1 MALRLNLGVCS
12 RADCVGQGGIRVRG
26 LSLTGHAPR
35 HSVAHG
41 AQMTEILV
49 VDDSKVMRD
58 MIVACLRAI
67 PDTSFAHA
75 SSGLEAIE
83 RLSLASFDLLVLD
96 LNMPDIG
103 GLEVLEFVRAQDTLR
118 ALPVLIVTTR
128 GDDQSR
134 ERVLRAG
141 ATAFLAKPFTPD
153 SIIAEVRAILV
164 DRAEHVA

>member
-1 MALRLNLGVCS
+1 
-12 RADCVGQGGIRVRG
+12 
-26 LSLTGHAPR
+26 
-35 HSVAHG
+35 
-41 AQMTEILV
+41 MTEILV

-67 PDTSFAHA
+67 PDTTFVHA

-83 RLSLASFDLLVLD
+83 RLSLTAFDMMVLD

-103 GLEVLEFVRAQDTLR
+103 GVEVLEFVRGQDTLR

-134 ERVLRAG
+134 ERVLQAG
-141 ATAFLAKPFTPD
+141 ATSFLAKPFTPD
-153 SIIAEVRAILV
+153 SIIAEVRAILAG
-164 DRAEHVA
+164 RAESVA